1 MTTISQLP
9 AATEV
14 NSTDLIAVTQNSTGP
29 GTGVGRKA
37 AFGLIRPNA
46 RMLLQWTSGAVVIN
60 GQCYFVMTAPYSG
73 LITALAFVTGNG
85 SFTAT
90 VINNGLGV
98 TGLINVAVNS
108 SVLASLPATGAN
120 EFAAGDYLGVSINA
134 ASGSPTQAVLEL
146 AVKWN

>member
-1 MTTISQLP
+1 
-9 AATEV
+9 
-14 NSTDLIAVTQNSTGP
+14 
-29 GTGVGRKA
+29 
-37 AFGLIRPNA
+37 
-46 RMLLQWTSGAVVIN
+46 MLLQWTSGAVVIN
-60 GQCYFVMTAPYSG
+60 GQSYFVMTAPYSG

-108 SVLASLPATGAN
+108 SVLTSLPATGAN